1 MKRLMMLCALFGLFV
16 AGASVAGEAYAE
28 RMSFSV
34 APYYVWNSEA
44 VTAPGAKAAPA
55 RTPNELGFAGTLGYE
70 VNRDAG
76 VELSLARGLDSKL
89 TRVTA
94 AVKWKLF

>member
-1 MKRLMMLCALFGLFV
+1 MKKLTMLCMLLVISAGV
-16 AGASVAGEAYAE
+16 AWAGEVYAE
-28 RMSFSV
+28 KLSFSV

-44 VTAPGAKAAPA
+44 AAVPTGKSVPA
-55 RTPNELGFAGTLGYE
+55 RNPNELGFAGTLGYE
-70 VNRDAG
+70 VHRGAG